1 MTPRLPRALLFAAVL
16 FISGVAPDT
25 VQLAAEIRDH
35 G

>member
-1 MTPRLPRALLFAAVL
+1 MTPRLPRALVFAAVL
-16 FISGVAPDT
+16 FISSLAPDS

>member
-1 MTPRLPRALLFAAVL
+1 MTPRLPRALVFAAVL
-16 FISGVAPDT
+16 FIQRLAPDS